1 MEENTAFEEIIKKTD
16 RLPTVPG
23 IALKLLNAVL
33 REQPDLNEITK
44 LISSDP
50 SISAEIL
57 RCINSPYY
65 SLKRKVTLVN
75 HAVNMLGIKAVK
87 N

>member
-1 MEENTAFEEIIKKTD
+1 MDENIAFEEIIKNTD

-23 IALKLLNAVL
+23 VALKLLDAV
-33 REQPDLNEITK
+33 RRDEPDLNEITK

-65 SLKRKVTLVN
+65 KPADKGYVGQSCR
-75 HAVNMLGIKAVK
+75 
-87 N
+87 